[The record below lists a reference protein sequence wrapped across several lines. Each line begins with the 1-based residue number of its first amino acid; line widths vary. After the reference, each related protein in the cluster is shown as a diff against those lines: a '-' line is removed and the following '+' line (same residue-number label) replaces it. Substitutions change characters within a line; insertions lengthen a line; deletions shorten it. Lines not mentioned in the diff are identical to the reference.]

1 MYRIDTNTARRL
13 CNNLCGKPLPAR
25 RIRDKKKIN
34 VYLIDLKDALVAHD
48 ERGLMLE
55 ALTSV
60 FWIGAARCFS
70 VTDRADIERGGLQAR
85 LRQDEA
91 ALASVGIELLGWQ

>member
-13 CNNLCGKPLPAR
+13 CSNLYGKPMRAR
-25 RIRDKKKIN
+25 RLRDKKEIN
-34 VYLIDLKDALVAHD
+34 VYLIDLKDMLPARD
-48 ERGLMLE
+48 DRGLILE

-60 FWIGAARCFS
+60 FWIGGARCFS
-70 VTDRADIERGGLQAR
+70 VTDRADIERGGMQAR

-91 ALASVGIELLGWQ
+91 ALASVGIELLE